1 MHLCPKVCARQTA
14 GKKKKKKKKREE
26 LPPPRLEMS
35 KHPPVLSDF
44 GPVCVNRA
52 TAKFP
57 EKRGGRAE
65 LINIFG
71 SSGRGQ

>member
-14 GKKKKKKKKREE
+14 GKKEKKKEE
-26 LPPPRLEMS
+26 LLPPRLEMS
-35 KHPPVLSDF
+35 KHPRVLSDF
-44 GPVCVNRA
+44 GPVCVNGA
-52 TAKFP
+52 TVKFP
-57 EKRGGRAE
+57 EKGGRAE